1 MAYLGKTPVVGTFQ
15 KIDTIAGLQNGIRT
29 SFPITVSGTPL
40 TPESSNQ
47 LLLIK
52 NGVTLEPGVGFSV
65 SNTNLNFPVAP
76 AGTDNIFAIVYGS
89 ALYTGIP
96 SAGSIGNDKLVDN
109 TIGYDKLSGDTVST
123 IIGNIITFGI

>member
-1 MAYLGKTPVVGTFQ
+1 MAYLGKTPVVGSFQ
-15 KIDTIAGLQNGIRT
+15 KIDTIAGLQNGVRT

-47 LLLIK
+47 LLLVK
-52 NGVTLEPGVGFSV
+52 NGVALEPGVGFSV

-76 AGTDNIFAIVYGS
+76 ASTDLIFVIVYGS

-96 SAGSIGNDKLVDN
+96 SDGSISNNKLVDS
-109 TIGYDKLSGDTVST
+109 TIEYDKLSGDAVST